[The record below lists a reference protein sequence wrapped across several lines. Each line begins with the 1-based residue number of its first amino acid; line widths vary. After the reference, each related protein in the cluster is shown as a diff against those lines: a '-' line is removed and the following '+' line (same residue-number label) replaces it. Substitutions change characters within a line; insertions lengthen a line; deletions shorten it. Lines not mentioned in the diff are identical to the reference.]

1 MFRGTYEHA
10 IDAKGRTSFPSKF
23 RELLAAEDS
32 AKLMITTSLD
42 APCLVAYPMR
52 AWTAFEERL
61 KTLPQFDK
69 AVINL
74 KRVYV
79 ASAQDQDLDAVGR
92 LLIPPMLR
100 EHAKLKRD
108 VIWAGNVTYVE
119 LWDKESFHAAR
130 RAITE
135 SAEERAEM
143 AQRLAELGL

>member
-32 AKLMITTSLD
+32 SKLMITTSLD

-74 KRVYV
+74 KRTYV

-135 SAEERAEM
+135 SAEQRAEM
-143 AQRLAELGL
+143 AERLAELGL